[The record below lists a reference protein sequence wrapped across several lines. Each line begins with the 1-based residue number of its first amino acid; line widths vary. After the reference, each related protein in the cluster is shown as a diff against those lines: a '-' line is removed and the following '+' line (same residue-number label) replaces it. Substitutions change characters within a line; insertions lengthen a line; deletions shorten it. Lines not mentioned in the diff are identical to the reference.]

1 MVTYHSLICAHPDQ
15 GLFASQR
22 AGKCSGFLA
31 PMSLERKQAG
41 HCAGTLPQLLPSES
55 ARYPRSRYDHC
66 LSSVEGWHSSR
77 PPGTALCTLPSPA
90 QRCHDRSSVDVRC
103 RRPGSHK
110 EESSLLPAPAASCT
124 AVASE
129 STTTSKAVSVHA
141 GSNVGTAALACL
153 APLVALPAGE
163 I

>member
-1 MVTYHSLICAHPDQ
+1 MTYHSLICAHPDQ

-55 ARYPRSRYDHC
+55 GLYPRSRYDHC

-129 STTTSKAVSVHA
+129 STTTSKAVSAHA

>member
-1 MVTYHSLICAHPDQ
+1 MHRSAQ
-15 GLFASQR
+15 GIVVPGVWRLVWR
-22 AGKCSGFLA
+22 VA
-31 PMSLERKQAG
+31 PMSLQRKQAG
-41 HCAGTLPQLLPSES
+41 HSDGLWPPSES
-55 ARYPRSRYDHC
+55 RPHPRSWDDHHH
-66 LSSVEGWHSSR
+66 SSVEGWHSSR

-129 STTTSKAVSVHA
+129 STTTSKAVSAHA